1 MSSSFALRRLAA
13 WIVAITSVLAATGC
27 ATKPPEPDPVM
38 PQPDHAWP
46 IAQVEEPGRLRF
58 VVCSDCPQ
66 RTPKTLPGQP
76 VTADVRTGMPAPA
89 RSAPT
94 SSSPPAPVTAR
105 QDKRFVATVNF
116 ALNSSKLRP
125 DAQQQLD
132 ALLPVLVFA
141 TDVQVTGFTDD
152 LGPPAL
158 NQRLALARASAVV
171 NALKPAIGARGQ
183 YEGDAPLPTPLG
195 RPLCCYLTDNRSEP
209 ERATNRRA
217 EVVFRI
223 PDEPQAMR
231 AAAGADLAAR
241 LRELPA
247 VAPSR
252 GAPAA
257 NTKP

>member
-1 MSSSFALRRLAA
+1 MRSSFALRGLAA
-13 WIVAITSVLAATGC
+13 WVMAIASVLAATGC

-58 VVCSDCPQ
+58 VVCSDCPP
-66 RTPKTLPGQP
+66 RTPKTLPGKA
-76 VTADVRTGMPAPA
+76 VTADARSSMPVPA

-94 SSSPPAPVTAR
+94 SSSPPVLVAPR
-105 QDKRFVATVNF
+105 QDKRFMATINF

-125 DAQQQLD
+125 AALQQLE
-132 ALLPVLVFA
+132 ALLPVMVFA
-141 TDVQVTGFTDD
+141 TDVQVTGYTDD

-171 NALKPAIGARGQ
+171 HAMKPAIGAGGRH
-183 YEGDAPLPTPLG
+183 EGAEPLPTPQG
-195 RPLCCYLTDNRSEP
+195 RPLCCYLTDNRSES

-223 PDEPQAMR
+223 PAEPQAMR
-231 AAAGADLAAR
+231 ATAAAGPAAR

-247 VAPSR
+247 VEPSR
-252 GAPAA
+252 GEPAA
-257 NTKP
+257 NNKP

>member
-13 WIVAITSVLAATGC
+13 GIMAITSVLAATGC

-46 IAQVEEPGRLRF
+46 IAQVEEPRRLRF

-66 RTPKTLPGQP
+66 RTPKTLPGQA
-76 VTADVRTGMPAPA
+76 VTADARTSMSAPA
-89 RSAPT
+89 RSAPM
-94 SSSPPAPVTAR
+94 SSSPPAPVAAQ

-125 DAQQQLD
+125 IAQQQLD

-171 NALKPAIGARGQ
+171 HALKPALGARDRHD
-183 YEGDAPLPTPLG
+183 GDAPLPTPQG
-195 RPLCCYLTDNRSEP
+195 RPLCCYLTDNRSEA

-217 EVVFRI
+217 ELVFRI
-223 PDEPQAMR
+223 PAEPQALR
-231 AAAGADLAAR
+231 AAAGADPAAR

-247 VAPSR
+247 VEPSR
-252 GAPAA
+252 GEPAA
-257 NTKP
+257 NNKP